1 MKPSLYLYTETENGI
16 ELYFNEISTIEGLET
31 IDKLDEIKLHSIG
44 ATLYKDY
51 GFATKENFPEFQR
64 TEELMTFLQETGDI
78 GLVDLE
84 IEIVG
89 KGSMR
94 SHDDGECH
102 FMLQN
107 KKEALAILKKI
118 APVHQTDLIIA
129 ALLENSGM
137 YIAFDENNTITKF
150 TTFEDYVKKTS

>member
-1 MKPSLYLYTETENGI
+1 MKPSLYLYSETEIGI

-31 IDKLDEIKLHSIG
+31 IDKLHEIKLHSIG
-44 ATLYKDY
+44 ATLYKDH
-51 GFATKENFPEFQR
+51 GFATKEDFPEFQR
-64 TEELMTFLQETGDI
+64 TEELMSFLRETGDI

-102 FMLQN
+102 FILKN

-118 APVHQTDLIIA
+118 TPVHQTDLIMA
-129 ALLENSGM
+129 VLLENTGM
-137 YIAFDENNTITKF
+137 YLAFDENNTITKF
-150 TTFEDYVKKTS
+150 ATFEDYVKKTS